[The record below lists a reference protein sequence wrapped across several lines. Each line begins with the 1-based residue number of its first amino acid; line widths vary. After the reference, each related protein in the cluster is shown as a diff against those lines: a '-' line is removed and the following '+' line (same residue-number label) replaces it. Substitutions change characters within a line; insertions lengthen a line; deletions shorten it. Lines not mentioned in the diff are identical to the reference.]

1 MRIRGA
7 LYLSF
12 KNIYKSRKSDLFRHI
27 RGAVL
32 GIALSL
38 VPLIVVL
45 QIADGM
51 IQGIT
56 GRYIETGSYHFQIR
70 QLSRNSNY
78 TFQEIADIVK
88 ENDEVENAFVFITG
102 TSLAY
107 TENGRTGIPLRGIPA
122 GLYKEDPG
130 MRKYM
135 KVAEGS
141 FDLTND
147 NNIILSRTIADKLGA
162 RTGDQLK
169 ILTAYSLPGRPPLL
183 KPSRFK
189 VAGIV
194 TTGYNDLDDLT
205 VFIKDSRAERI
216 FRDNRSRQV
225 GVKIKDP
232 FENTEAS
239 GRSLKSMVPPEFFV
253 MSWERINYTFYKSLE
268 TTKKLLVFI
277 MLLILGVASVNISS
291 SMIMMVNSARK
302 EIAVLKSVG
311 FSSSEIVLTY
321 ILTGFII
328 GFSGT
333 FSGITAGIL
342 CSLKI
347 NEIIYFMEVLL
358 NKANYLIWLIT
369 GSFTGSGYNPY
380 KILNSGYYLE
390 KIPVNLNF
398 SEIYLVALVSL
409 FLAVTA
415 SFLPSLRAGKIK
427 PVEIFQ
433 KY

>member
-7 LYLSF
+7 VYLAF

-45 QIADGM
+45 QISDGM

-56 GRYIETGSYHFQIR
+56 SRYIETGSYHFQIK
-70 QLSRNSNY
+70 QLSKKSAY
-78 TFQEIADIVK
+78 TFREIAEKVM
-88 ENDEVENAFVFITG
+88 ENENVENAFVFITG

-107 TENGRTGIPLRGIPA
+107 TESGRTGIPVRGIPA
-122 GLYKEDPG
+122 DLYKNDPG
-130 MRKYM
+130 MQKYLE
-135 KVAEGS
+135 VVEGS
-141 FDLTND
+141 FDLSD
-147 NNIILSRTIADKLGA
+147 DENIILSATIAEKLGA
-162 RTGDQLK
+162 KPGDRLK

-183 KPSRFK
+183 KPSGFTVK
-189 VAGIV
+189 GIV
-194 TTGYNDLDDLT
+194 TSGYNDLDDLT
-205 VFIKDSRAERI
+205 VFIRDSRAERI
-216 FRDNRSRQV
+216 FRDNRSRQI
-225 GVKIKDP
+225 GVKIKNPYKD
-232 FENTEAS
+232 TAAV
-239 GRSLKSMVPPEFFV
+239 GRSIKASVPPEYFV
-253 MSWERINYTFYKSLE
+253 ISWERINYTFYKSLE

-291 SMIMMVNSARK
+291 SMIMMVNAGRK
-302 EIAVLKSVG
+302 EIAVLKSIG

-321 ILTGFII
+321 IFTGFFI
-328 GFSGT
+328 GTAGT

-347 NEIIYFMEVLL
+347 NEIINFMEFLL
-358 NKANYLIWLIT
+358 NKANYFVWAVT
-369 GSFTGSGYNPY
+369 GTFTGAVYNPY

-390 KIPVNLNF
+390 KIPVNLDF
-398 SEIYLVALVSL
+398 TEIYFVAVVSL

-415 SFLPSLRAGKIK
+415 SFLPSLRAGKIR
-427 PVEIFQ
+427 PVEILQ